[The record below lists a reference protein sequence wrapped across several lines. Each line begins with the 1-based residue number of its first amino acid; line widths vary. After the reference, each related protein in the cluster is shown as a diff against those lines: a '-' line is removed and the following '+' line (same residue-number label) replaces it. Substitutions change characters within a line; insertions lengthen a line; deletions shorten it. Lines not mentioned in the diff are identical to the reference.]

1 MLDSL
6 TNKQKKIIL
15 TVGIIIAL
23 IVMYI
28 IYQNAGSKNNID
40 FDEEILVSG
49 NSTKDDSTKGKTE
62 ENLENLEE
70 IVVHIAGAV
79 NSPGVVRLKE
89 GGRIEDAINSAG
101 GLKENADISKV
112 NLAFILEDGV
122 KIIIPEK
129 EDEINED
136 LKIINE
142 DAGDNIVLKVDSNS
156 SDNTALVNINKATQE
171 ELEQLSGVGPS
182 LASKIIEYRKNN
194 GKFSDIEDIKSVSG
208 IGESK
213 FESIKDSICVK

>member
-89 GGRIEDAINSAG
+89 GGRIEDAINLAG

>member
-62 ENLENLEE
+62 ENLEDLEE
-70 IVVHIAGAV
+70 IIVHIAGAV
-79 NSPGVVRLKE
+79 NAPGVVRLKE
-89 GGRIEDAINSAG
+89 GDRIEDAINLAG

-112 NLAFILEDGV
+112 NFAFILEDGV

-129 EDEINED
+129 EKEINED
-136 LKIINE
+136 LKIISE
-142 DAGDNIVLKVDSNS
+142 DAGDNIVLKEDSKFN
-156 SDNTALVNINKATQE
+156 NETTLVNINKATEE

-182 LASKIIEYRKNN
+182 LANKIIEYRKNN
-194 GKFSDIEDIKSVSG
+194 GKFSNIEDLKNVSG

-213 FESIKDSICVK
+213 FEAIKDSICVK